1 MISITLTKRSSEFL
15 REVGSYRVA
24 ITATVS
30 VGVSPNIFVMQRIR
44 DFTANK
50 FEDNF
55 AAVATPAQLEDIPE
69 VNNMTESSFYRT
81 NSIELVARTAEY
93 LAEIVASIFNE
104 VQNLVDDLKALEGNA
119 TTTTHVFESIE

>member
-1 MISITLTKRSSEFL
+1 M

-24 ITATVS
+24 IAATAS